1 MPSQG
6 VFSNEGVLSGDIK
19 VLYQTINGKQHVK
32 ALNISKEDKDGD
44 NLSLSLAELNTI
56 SLPLSSS
63 GQMTTLNVI
72 SITEKPD
79 YFFIDVVDVQLNDIL
94 GTQSD
99 KTIGISPYLAESFFY
114 NNYNAVISNA
124 EKTKTSSFRFDVDRT
139 GGQVHPSNF
148 EAIAGFGKVTFSGM
162 VPGVT
167 EEIGY
172 SNNTFFGEKLSPVKT
187 LENNR
192 DYELLVLEPELINNL
207 GLPQISVNTVP
218 DIAFER
224 NVNYYIA
231 ISASLILEVDDN
243 ASFNDANGHFYS
255 ASIADQVYSENNLNY
270 TFTPFKHTIESGS
283 FTSGQVHMRLKQK
296 NKVLSSHSQNEI
308 ITCVPF
314 LSSNPATNNYLNV
327 ELYYTDQQEP
337 YAPFAPVQDSNY
349 TSTGIINAR
358 YNGSKTG
365 EDDFS
370 GIPPAV
376 AAKTLQGAVYR
387 SNEDDGFICSQ
398 SLQDRDVIDILYE
411 GPTEFPTSSLDI
423 IGYVNTPVSASNQ
436 ETILIQGIPQRQPQA
451 GDIVSIQSEEM
462 LVLQVTRVIL
472 PNKFPYYDLLVTRGY
487 NNTTPSASHP
497 AGYYVRRY
505 SGARLLSIDKSRL
518 IALSDK
524 KVWIKENRNI
534 VKTNDRGFVI
544 EISEVCTV

>member
-124 EKTKTSSFRFDVDRT
+124 EKTKTSYFRFDVDRT
-139 GGQVHPSNF
+139 EGQVHPSNF

-162 VPGVT
+162 TPDIT

-192 DYELLVLEPELINNL
+192 DYELLVLEPELIKNL

-243 ASFNDANGHFYS
+243 ASFNDANGHYYS

-376 AAKTLQGAVYR
+376 AAKTIQGALYR

-411 GPTEFPTSSLDI
+411 GPTEFPTSSLESL
-423 IGYVNTPVSASNQ
+423 GWVNLPVSSSQ
-436 ETILIQGIPQRQPQA
+436 TTINIQGIRGKQPQA
-451 GDIVSIQSEEM
+451 GDIIKINAEEL
-462 LVLQVTRVIL
+462 LVLQVTPV
-472 PNKFPYYDLLVTRGY
+472 PSVSKFPFYDLLTSRGY
-487 NNTTPSASHP
+487 NNTSAHAPSPGTSI
-497 AGYYVRRY
+497 YRF
-505 SGARLLSIDKSRL
+505 SGARLLSIDRSRL

-524 KVWIKENRNI
+524 KVWIKENRNV